1 MATDLQTDSPTQ
13 GGRAP
18 ASGAKWRSVV
28 SAICMVLAFILLP
41 ISIVGF
47 WGQKTL
53 TNTEQFVNTVGPLA
67 AAPEIQQAVA
77 TEVSQAVV
85 KQIDVKKYVNDIF
98 GPVLGPKLDAAAA
111 PLEAA
116 LETAID
122 KAALKVMQSPKFEQ
136 LWVEAARRLQT
147 AVIKVLEG
155 NNDGPVKESN
165 GKIVLDVAVVVDDVK
180 AELVNRGLTFV
191 KNLPAVP
198 AADSEIVLFDAGQ
211 VDQIKM
217 IYALSVP
224 IAHWLIFIAVLL
236 LIAAVALS
244 RRRPRMVIIGGL
256 ALVVAGGIIAFGLSF
271 GNTAVA
277 SSMQGTVFAAAAA
290 VFYTQLT
297 FALTNAATWSI
308 ALGIIAILVGFVI
321 GPWKPAVAL
330 RRSVSSLG
338 NRGTGAGGPGGPGG
352 PGVSDAGAGGGTGL
366 SAEPDAQA
374 PAAANT

>member
-1 MATDLQTDSPTQ
+1 
-13 GGRAP
+13 
-18 ASGAKWRSVV
+18 
-28 SAICMVLAFILLP
+28 
-41 ISIVGF
+41 
-47 WGQKTL
+47 
-53 TNTEQFVNTVGPLA
+53 
-67 AAPEIQQAVA
+67 
-77 TEVSQAVV
+77 
-85 KQIDVKKYVNDIF
+85 
-98 GPVLGPKLDAAAA
+98 
-111 PLEAA
+111 
-116 LETAID
+116 
-122 KAALKVMQSPKFEQ
+122 